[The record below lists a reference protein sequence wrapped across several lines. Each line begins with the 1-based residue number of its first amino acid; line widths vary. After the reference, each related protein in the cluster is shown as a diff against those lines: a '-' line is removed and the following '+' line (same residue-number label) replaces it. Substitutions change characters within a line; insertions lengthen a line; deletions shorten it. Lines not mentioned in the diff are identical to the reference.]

1 MYILTDMFAGHMRH
15 KMVSLCPTTYEKA
28 QKIPNFSKWVREKLL
43 EDSNPMEEV
52 RKYFALCK
60 DCGTQ
65 WGSYVKKRVPKPGFC
80 PECSRLLVGDGSGD
94 IEVWSVKESEL

>member
-1 MYILTDMFAGHMRH
+1 MRH

-52 RKYFALCK
+52 RKYFARCK
-60 DCGTQ
+60 VCDTQ
-65 WGSYVKKRVPKPGFC
+65 FSSYNRARVPAPGFC
-80 PECSRLLVGDGSGD
+80 PVCANNGTGDGSGK

>member
-1 MYILTDMFAGHMRH
+1 MFASHMRH

-28 QKIPNFSKWVREKLL
+28 QKIENFSKWVREKLL

-52 RKYFALCK
+52 RKYFARCNR
-60 DCGTQ
+60 CETQ
-65 WGSYVKKRVPKPGFC
+65 FASYNRQRVPSRGFC
-80 PECSRLLVGDGSGD
+80 PVCAQDIKGDGSGD